1 MILFDLKCENDHKF
15 EVWFPS
21 SSDYEKQ
28 LKKKMIECPYCNS
41 KKIKKSLMAP
51 NLNVKSGS
59 KKNSIDIKKDLSHI
73 NLEKQIKRF
82 KSFVEKNTEN
92 VGKNFA
98 EEARKIYYGEKESR
112 PIRGESSEKE
122 AKELSEEGIPFSKL
136 PWSTKEDA

>member
-1 MILFDLKCENDHKF
+1 MILFDLKCENGHKF
-15 EVWFPS
+15 EAWFPS
-21 SSDYEKQ
+21 SSKYDDQ
-28 LKKKMIECPYCNS
+28 IKKKLVICPYCDS
-41 KKIKKSLMAP
+41 TKIEKSLMAP
-51 NLNVKSGS
+51 NINLRKSS
-59 KKNSIDIKKDLSHI
+59 KKNNNENKKNI
-73 NLEKQIKRF
+73 EKENLEKKINKF
-82 KSFVEKNTEN
+82 KKFIEKNTEN